1 MGSNSRRIELFARNS
16 SEGWDVFGN
25 ECENSIIL

>member
-1 MGSNSRRIELFARNS
+1 MFCRFP

-25 ECENSIIL
+25 EIEGININKK